1 MWTIIPCHNYRLGLF
16 TNEHAHIFE
25 CIHARLASSSSLHS
39 LVIIYIINCTNH
51 ASNTIN
57 TCSIRIL
64 VAYSNMNI
72 SVVSKDFLNTSSEL
86 CERES
91 NAFTSL
97 MLHLPFL
104 IFSKTL
110 NVYIGTQTFWKEA
123 RSKRNKQILVAEESI
138 LSQVSTRWFLS
149 YNTILVKC
157 IVRPI
162 SNLY

>member
-39 LVIIYIINCTNH
+39 LVIIYIINCLPSSNH

-110 NVYIGTQTFWKEA
+110 NVYIGTNFLKRGKKQTEQTNTGSWRKYPKP
-123 RSKRNKQILVAEESI
+123 SINKM
-138 LSQVSTRWFLS
+138 VSL
-149 YNTILVKC
+149 I
-157 IVRPI
+157 
-162 SNLY
+162 